1 MNMKNP
7 VVSIVMPTYNVE
19 KYISAAIVSVIN
31 QTYSDWELLVIDD
44 GSTDNSNSVA
54 QAYANKD
61 LRIKVLKKENGG
73 LSDARN
79 YGIDLAKGK
88 YIHFFDSDDAVEPD
102 FYEKMVN
109 AIEIKNDD
117 FVICGY
123 YKDFI
128 SSDGT
133 KSTWFSHITNVSTP
147 IEKNVKWSETF
158 SDCFNYTW
166 NKLYNA
172 NFLKNNE
179 LKFKKGLSII
189 EDQEFL
195 SRVLLVNPS
204 YSFFDYHGYHYI
216 VRQRLTLGNKYSSQ
230 FIQSHIQS
238 IILQSGFVDIYL
250 EENDSLIAK
259 ANIAISEVK
268 WMLHGIFSMPNNLSF
283 KEKMQQVDTIINSES
298 VQTTLALHKCT
309 HKANQILATL
319 VKLRSKLIICLIY
332 SLRKK
337 LNRHV

>member
-1 MNMKNP
+1 MKNP

-19 KYISAAIVSVIN
+19 KYLSAAIVSVIN
-31 QTYSDWELLVIDD
+31 QTYLDWELLVVDD

-54 QAYANKD
+54 QAHASKD
-61 LRIKVLKKENGG
+61 HRIRVFKKENGG

-79 YGIDLAKGK
+79 FGIDYTKGK
-88 YIHFFDSDDAVEPD
+88 YIHFFDSDDTIEPD
-102 FYEKMVN
+102 FYEKMVT
-109 AIEIKNDD
+109 AIEIRNDD

-147 IEKNVKWSETF
+147 IEKNVKWGATF
-158 SDCFNYTW
+158 SDCFNYAW

-195 SRVLLVNPS
+195 SRALLLNPS
-204 YSFFDYHGYHYI
+204 YSFFNYHGYHYI
-216 VRQRLTLGNKYSSQ
+216 VRQRLTLGNEFSSQ
-230 FIQSHIQS
+230 FIQCHIQS
-238 IILQSGFVDIYL
+238 ILLQNGFVDIYI
-250 EENDSLIAK
+250 EGNDALVAK

-268 WMLHGIFSMPNNLSF
+268 WMLHGIFSMPNNLSHR
-283 KEKMQQVDTIINSES
+283 EKIQLVDTIINSETI
-298 VQTTLALHKCT
+298 QATLALHKCSL
-309 HKANQILATL
+309 KANQILATL

-332 SLRKK
+332 LLRKR
-337 LNRHV
+337 LNRHA

>member
-1 MNMKNP
+1 M
-7 VVSIVMPTYNVE
+7 
-19 KYISAAIVSVIN
+19 
-31 QTYSDWELLVIDD
+31 LL
-44 GSTDNSNSVA
+44 S
-54 QAYANKD
+54 
-61 LRIKVLKKENGG
+61 RIFTK
-73 LSDARN
+73 
-79 YGIDLAKGK
+79 
-88 YIHFFDSDDAVEPD
+88 
-102 FYEKMVN
+102 KMVN

-133 KSTWFSHITNVSTP
+133 KSTWCSHITNVSTP
-147 IEKNVKWSETF
+147 IEKNVKWSDTF
-158 SDCFNYTW
+158 SDCFNYAW

-216 VRQRLTLGNKYSSQ
+216 VRQRLTLGNKYNSQ
-230 FIQSHIQS
+230 FLQCHIQS
-238 IILQSGFVDIYL
+238 IILQNGFIDIYL
-250 EENDSLIAK
+250 EENDALIAK
-259 ANIAISEVK
+259 ADTAISEIK
-268 WMLHGIFSMPNNLSF
+268 WMLNGIFFMPNNLSHR
-283 KEKMQQVDTIINSES
+283 EKIQHVDTIINSETIR
-298 VQTTLALHKCT
+298 TTLALHKCSS
-309 HKANQILATL
+309 KANQILATL

-337 LNRHV
+337 LNRHA

>member
-54 QAYANKD
+54 QVYANKD
-61 LRIKVLKKENGG
+61 LRIKVIKKENGG

-133 KSTWFSHITNVSTP
+133 KSTWCSHITNVSTP
-147 IEKNVKWSETF
+147 IEKNVKWSDTF
-158 SDCFNYTW
+158 SDCFNYAW

-216 VRQRLTLGNKYSSQ
+216 VRQRLTLGNKYNSQ
-230 FIQSHIQS
+230 FLQCHIQS
-238 IILQSGFVDIYL
+238 IILQYL
-250 EENDSLIAK
+250 L
-259 ANIAISEVK
+259 
-268 WMLHGIFSMPNNLSF
+268 LL
-283 KEKMQQVDTIINSES
+283 
-298 VQTTLALHKCT
+298 
-309 HKANQILATL
+309 
-319 VKLRSKLIICLIY
+319 
-332 SLRKK
+332 
-337 LNRHV
+337 

>member
-1 MNMKNP
+1 MEDP

-79 YGIDLAKGK
+79 YGIDYTKGK
-88 YIHFFDSDDAVEPD
+88 YIHFFDSDDTIEPD
-102 FYEKMVN
+102 FYEKMVT
-109 AIEIKNDD
+109 AIETRNDD

-123 YKDFI
+123 YKDYM

-133 KSTWFSHITNVSTP
+133 KSTWCSHITNVSTP
-147 IEKNVKWSETF
+147 IEKNVKWSDTF
-158 SDCFNYTW
+158 SDCFNYAW

-216 VRQRLTLGNKYSSQ
+216 VRQRLTLGNKYNSQ
-230 FIQSHIQS
+230 FLQCHIQS
-238 IILQSGFVDIYL
+238 IILQNGFIDIYL
-250 EENDSLIAK
+250 EENDALIAK
-259 ANIAISEVK
+259 ADTAISEIK
-268 WMLHGIFSMPNNLSF
+268 WMLNGIFFMPNNLSHR
-283 KEKMQQVDTIINSES
+283 EKIQHMDIIINSETI
-298 VQTTLALHKCT
+298 QTTLALHKCSS
-309 HKANQILATL
+309 KANQILATL
-319 VKLRSKLIICLIY
+319 VKLKSKLIICLIY
-332 SLRKK
+332 SLKK
-337 LNRHV
+337 RLNKYA